1 MFLAILVIFV
11 ILVVL
16 MPVIVAFV
24 PSKDNDSDKAP
35 GQKRAKTYEEEFRGK
50 KHGQELYD
58 DLWDDD
64 LF

>member
-11 ILVVL
+11 ILVAL
-16 MPVIVAFV
+16 MPVIAAFV
-24 PSKDNDSDKAP
+24 PSKDKDP
-35 GQKRAKTYEEEFRGK
+35 GHKRAKTYEEEFRGK
-50 KHGQELYD
+50 KYGQELYD